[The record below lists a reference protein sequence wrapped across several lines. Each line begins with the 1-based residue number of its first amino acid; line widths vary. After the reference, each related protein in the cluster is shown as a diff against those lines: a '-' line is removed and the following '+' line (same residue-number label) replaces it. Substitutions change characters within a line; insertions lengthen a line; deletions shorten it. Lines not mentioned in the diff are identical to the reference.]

1 MTPADPIRLTQSEVA
16 AVLLRVGFTPAELE
30 RERANVP
37 VGTVDSEVLHAAL
50 HDRPP
55 RRMAGRP

>member
-30 RERANVP
+30 LPPGPPA
-37 VGTVDSEVLHAAL
+37 TVIRLAQRPRLRVVSQKAAS
-50 HDRPP
+50 
-55 RRMAGRP
+55 